1 MEEKN
6 AELENRVQS
15 AESALAFS
23 LDARNQVEIE
33 VQKVVE
39 TLDIKIYDLSNL
51 RQNLSKLLE
60 K

>member
-15 AESALAFS
+15 AENALAFS
-23 LDARNQVEIE
+23 LDARNRVESE
-33 VQKVVE
+33 VQKAIE
-39 TLDIKIYDLSNL
+39 TLDVKIYDLSNL
-51 RQNLSKLLE
+51 RQNLSMLLE